1 MACTLKVVNGAI
13 MPIHERRQHFRVEDH
28 IYFNYRVM
36 EPGELCPDR
45 AVVDQLLGKNG
56 QRYLEAAHYFQEID
70 YELAELTQVIALK
83 EPTIAHYLNLLNA
96 KIDYLSR
103 QMLMTNTIQLRK
115 VNISLGGM
123 AFKTPEL
130 IKEKTLLKL
139 VIYTKPKMIPI
150 IVEGTVVYSQYQS
163 EHNYRTAVSFN
174 GLTNEQEQILS
185 QHILLAQAKHR
196 SD

>member
-1 MACTLKVVNGAI
+1 
-13 MPIHERRQHFRVEDH
+13 MPIHERRQHFRIEDH
-28 IYFNYRVM
+28 IYFNYRILA
-36 EPGELCPDR
+36 PGEVCPDHI
-45 AVVDQLLGKNG
+45 VVDQLLGENG

-70 YELAELTQVIALK
+70 YELAELTQVIGLK

-115 VNISLGGM
+115 VNISLGGI
-123 AFKTPEL
+123 AFKTNEL
-130 IKEKTLLKL
+130 IKEKTMLKL

-150 IVEGTVVYSQYQS
+150 IVEGTVVYCQYQN
-163 EHNYRTAVSFN
+163 ERTYRTAISFN
-174 GLTNEQEQILS
+174 GLTGEQEQILS